1 LKKITF
7 DKNRSAKLHQK
18 TLSVGSTTVQ
28 SEIFNPKNTDM
39 KRFYLLA
46 LFFFSLSGVN
56 AQNDIEHDDVY
67 ASKEDRYALAV
78 MNDFQRRQ
86 AEENNRRTF
95 EANRPA
101 EKYSPRYD
109 YYRNNDATSRMY
121 RNNYDC
127 PCWGPTWSTCGSGWR
142 SSFFM
147 GGSAMMNTPW
157 SWYAWNTPNAGFY
170 NPYSDPFNNPYA
182 YNSPYSSYYNPYG
195 AYYNPWAPVGYNPWL
210 YVSRGSSHDIWKYS
224 HRQNNPYGQV
234 SGDSRP
240 EFYQTRTREN
250 RNYRGSDNKSLYP
263 GTGNSGTT
271 EPSYRERNSSGKSDS
286 RSSGGTTNPGGSG
299 GTRTRRGG

>member
-1 LKKITF
+1 LKKISF
-7 DKNRSAKLHQK
+7 NKNKHTKLHQK
-18 TLSVGSTTVQ
+18 TLAVSISAVQ
-28 SEIFNPKNTDM
+28 SKIFKQKNTDM

-46 LFFFSLSGVN
+46 LFFFALSGAN

-78 MNDFQRRQ
+78 MNDFQKRQ

-95 EANRPA
+95 DASRPA

-109 YYRNNDATSRMY
+109 YYRNNDAASRLY
-121 RNNYDC
+121 RNNSDC

-142 SSFFM
+142 SSVFM
-147 GGSAMMNTPW
+147 GGSIAMMNTPW

-170 NPYSDPFNNPYA
+170 NPYADPFYNPYASYNNPYG
-182 YNSPYSSYYNPYG
+182 YNPTFG
-195 AYYNPWAPVGYNPWL
+195 SYYNPWAPVGYNPWL
-210 YVSRGSSHDIWKYS
+210 YVSRGSSNDIWKYS

-263 GTGNSGTT
+263 GSGNSGNT
-271 EPSYRERNSSGKSDS
+271 EPTYRERNSGSSGS
-286 RSSGGTTNPGGSG
+286 RSSGGTSNPGGSG
-299 GTRTRRGG
+299 GSRTRRGG